1 MPVGSR
7 QDGVDVPSLAHWDE
21 DRPLTQV
28 EISHHLDRYQTQ
40 VTVAIVRPRAHF
52 AAMLS
57 LADIQRAREQIADA
71 IYLSPLARSESLSQR
86 TGNTVFLKLENL
98 QMTGSFK
105 ERGAQYRMQAL
116 SGVERQ
122 AGIIAS
128 SAGNHA
134 QAVAYVAQQLGIR
147 ATIVMPVHAPLTKL
161 VNTRGYGAEVIL
173 AGETYADAYAVACEH
188 QSESGQVFVHPFD
201 HQMVMAGQGTIG
213 LELLEQ
219 QPDLDAIIAPV
230 GGGGLIGGIAV
241 AIKEQAPHIE
251 VIGVE
256 AENFSSASR
265 SLSAGQ
271 VTADAGIGSL
281 ADGIAVKQIGDI
293 TFPVLER
300 YVDRMVTV
308 SEDQIAGAIL
318 ALVESEKTVAEGAG
332 AVSLAALLDGAAGL
346 QGKRVAVLVSGGN
359 IDVNLLSQIIERGL
373 TRDGRRIR
381 LAVQVP
387 DRPGSLAQLTSIVA
401 EVGANVL
408 EVIHERAFAA
418 GPVGTTMVRLTLET
432 RGQTHVAEVT
442 RRLDSEGFSVR
453 YSGRS
458 AADPS

>member
-1 MPVGSR
+1 
-7 QDGVDVPSLAHWDE
+7 
-21 DRPLTQV
+21 
-28 EISHHLDRYQTQ
+28 
-40 VTVAIVRPRAHF
+40 
-52 AAMLS
+52 
-57 LADIQRAREQIADA
+57 
-71 IYLSPLARSESLSQR
+71 
-86 TGNTVFLKLENL
+86 
-98 QMTGSFK
+98 
-105 ERGAQYRMQAL
+105 
-116 SGVERQ
+116 
-122 AGIIAS
+122 
-128 SAGNHA
+128 
-134 QAVAYVAQQLGIR
+134 
-147 ATIVMPVHAPLTKL
+147 
-161 VNTRGYGAEVIL
+161 
-173 AGETYADAYAVACEH
+173 
-188 QSESGQVFVHPFD
+188 
-201 HQMVMAGQGTIG
+201 
-213 LELLEQ
+213 
-219 QPDLDAIIAPV
+219 
-230 GGGGLIGGIAV
+230 
-241 AIKEQAPHIE
+241 
-251 VIGVE
+251 
-256 AENFSSASR
+256 
-265 SLSAGQ
+265 
-271 VTADAGIGSL
+271 
-281 ADGIAVKQIGDI
+281 
-293 TFPVLER
+293 R

>member
-1 MPVGSR
+1 
-7 QDGVDVPSLAHWDE
+7 
-21 DRPLTQV
+21 
-28 EISHHLDRYQTQ
+28 
-40 VTVAIVRPRAHF
+40 
-52 AAMLS
+52 MLS

-256 AENFSSASR
+256 PASCPTLTKGPFVYDIGDMSGMTPLMAMYSLGHTFVPPPIHAGGLRYHGMAPMVSHAVHEGLASARSIHQLECYGAAVEFAKTEGIIVAPETSHAVAAAIQEAKKAKEEGKEKVIIFNLSGHGLMDLKGYEAYFGGELQDYELPTEVIEENLKA
-265 SLSAGQ
+265 
-271 VTADAGIGSL
+271 L
-281 ADGIAVKQIGDI
+281 ADYPK
-293 TFPVLER
+293 P
-300 YVDRMVTV
+300 
-308 SEDQIAGAIL
+308 
-318 ALVESEKTVAEGAG
+318 
-332 AVSLAALLDGAAGL
+332 
-346 QGKRVAVLVSGGN
+346 
-359 IDVNLLSQIIERGL
+359 
-373 TRDGRRIR
+373 
-381 LAVQVP
+381 
-387 DRPGSLAQLTSIVA
+387 
-401 EVGANVL
+401 
-408 EVIHERAFAA
+408 
-418 GPVGTTMVRLTLET
+418 
-432 RGQTHVAEVT
+432 
-442 RRLDSEGFSVR
+442 
-453 YSGRS
+453 
-458 AADPS
+458 